1 MALIVET
8 GSGAS
13 DSESYIS
20 VADADTYFSKR
31 GFALWA
37 TLTTAQKE
45 EALRRGTD
53 FMGQLYRERWAGL
66 RVKSTQ
72 ALDWPR
78 YDVPRRDYGD
88 YYESTIVP
96 TEVKNACAELAY
108 RASSETLA
116 PDLGVP
122 VASKTVGPI
131 SITYAAGARQHKVY
145 RAVENLLAPLLK
157 ASGSL
162 IKVVRA

>member
-1 MALIVET
+1 MALIVESGT
-8 GSGAS
+8 GAS

-20 VADADTYFSKR
+20 VVDADTYFSNR
-31 GFALWA
+31 GNTTWTA
-37 TLTTAQKE
+37 LTTAVKE
-45 EALRRGTD
+45 QSLRKATD
-53 FMGQLYRERWAGL
+53 FMGQLYRERWSGL
-66 RVKSTQ
+66 RVKATQ

-108 RASSETLA
+108 KASSETLA

-122 VASKTVGPI
+122 VTSKTVGPI

-157 ASGSL
+157 ASGSM
-162 IKVVRA
+162 IRVVRA

>member
-1 MALIVET
+1 MAIVVEDGT
-8 GSGAS
+8 GKS
-13 DSESYIS
+13 DAEAYIS

-37 TLTTAQKE
+37 TLTTDQKE
-45 EALRRGTD
+45 ESLRRGTD
-53 FMGQLYRERWAGL
+53 FMSQQYRERWAGI
-66 RVKSTQ
+66 RKTTTQ

-78 YDVPRRDYGD
+78 YEVPRRDVGD
-88 YYESTIVP
+88 YYETTVVP

-122 VASKTVGPI
+122 VTSKTVGPI
-131 SITYAAGARQHKVY
+131 SITYATGARQTKVY
-145 RAVENLLAPLLK
+145 RAVENMLAPLLK
-157 ASGSL
+157 ASGSM
-162 IKVVRA
+162 IRVVRA